1 MGRVLRAILR
11 DDVVST
17 PELVAL
23 SGVDFVTFDDF
34 RCGRFML
41 PADAFERIARR
52 MGFEL
57 VQEGVRAGA

>member
-1 MGRVLRAILR
+1 
-11 DDVVST
+11 
-17 PELVAL
+17 
-23 SGVDFVTFDDF
+23 VDFVTFDDF